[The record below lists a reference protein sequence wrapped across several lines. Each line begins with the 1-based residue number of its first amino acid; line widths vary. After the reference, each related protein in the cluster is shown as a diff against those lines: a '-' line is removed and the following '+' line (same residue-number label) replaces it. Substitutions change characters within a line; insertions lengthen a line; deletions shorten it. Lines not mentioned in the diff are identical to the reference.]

1 MVRKLSS
8 IEQVALAQGL
18 AALQQPTPLLKDEF
32 ERQKQL
38 LSEIVGAPEA
48 DLERQRDL
56 SQAGA
61 FFDVA
66 RLGLGLA
73 APTKEEIA
81 AGRRFSPAERLA
93 QVARDTKFFESIGA
107 RAADLEKA
115 RQADKATRRAFD
127 LKAFEGAT
135 EAVERSRARQ
145 AKLRESITESRTKA
159 EKLEF
164 DKAKQRAEE
173 LGIGPITGGVEISP
187 GVNVEASRVMDPDGS
202 VSIKIA
208 TNKKGLP
215 FIIKRPPGFRELRES
230 VDPEGNTVLSSI
242 TQNDKGEFVAQ
253 RILTPEGKPFVTKVG
268 KEEWKKIPVAE
279 GEFVYRKFIGN
290 VRVKNVPDI
299 AVEPNTK
306 ILGQNIVRY
315 NPSTK
320 KFEAVYTTPQTKV
333 IHDKDSQRLISYST
347 ENGKLVGVDTVK
359 TGIAPD
365 PNIKTLAE
373 KSTLDRVTFDIS
385 KPEQR
390 AAYDKKISSG
400 EWADSSEVPQKK
412 MVVVNGV
419 AGYYENIGGKPVFI
433 EIESAPKKG
442 EKITYTLLLMDP
454 LPGEAKPPETIY
466 AMQINGGVYRDPVTR
481 EPIPAARIRDR
492 SKPIDPT
499 EAFNATEKL
508 KKQRRFFTQRQELL
522 KSMLFEALGGERFN
536 KALTFTSIDPNTGA
550 KSGVVSD
557 DVLDNRLKQLKVAGI
572 DPAQLLQ
579 RSVTI
584 AEAVR
589 KGTGMLNVI
598 KNKAGKFIAAGAE
611 LIPFVPDASSLGAD
625 QREAAQYVAAFST
638 LLRVAIAQSPRFA
651 EGEQQRLAK
660 LLPDVDAFF
669 TTGQIEA
676 GKLFELKTLMQAELL
691 ANYNA
696 AATEDNA
703 SLQNQLASSR
713 YALELALDMMPNV
726 RPRGRGTP
734 AGTRQKK
741 LLEKKIK
748 GTGTGSN

>member
-1 MVRKLSS
+1 MVRKLSP
-8 IEQVALAQGL
+8 IEQVALAKGL
-18 AALQQPTPLLKDEF
+18 ASLQQPTPLLKDEF
-32 ERQKQL
+32 GRQKQL
-38 LSEIVGAPEA
+38 LSEIVGAPDA
-48 DLERQRDL
+48 DFERQRDL

-115 RQADKATRRAFD
+115 KQADKATRRAFD

-135 EAVERSRARQ
+135 EAVEKSRARQ
-145 AKLRESITESRTKA
+145 AKLRESITESLTKA

-187 GVNVEASRVMDPDGS
+187 GVNVDARRVIDSDGNVTIEIS
-202 VSIKIA
+202 
-208 TNKKGLP
+208 TNKKTGLP
-215 FIIKRPPGFRELRES
+215 SVIKRPKEFRKLQTS
-230 VDPEGNTVLSSI
+230 VDSDGNKVLSLV
-242 TQNDKGEFVAQ
+242 TLNDKGQ
-253 RILTPEGKPFVTKVG
+253 PEVKQINNLQGNPFIVERG
-268 KEEWKKIPVAE
+268 KEEWREIPLE
-279 GEFVYRKFIGN
+279 GGGFAFRKFRGN
-290 VRVKNVPDI
+290 VPVKGVPDI
-299 AVEPNTK
+299 PKEEDIK
-306 ILGQNIVRY
+306 IVGQNILKFNR
-315 NPSTK
+315 K
-320 KFEAVYTTPQTKV
+320 KGIFEAVYTTPQTKV

-373 KSTLDRVTFDIS
+373 KSTGDRVTFDLS
-385 KPEQR
+385 NLEQR

-454 LPGEAKPPETIY
+454 LPGETKPPETIY

-508 KKQRRFFTQRQELL
+508 KKQRRFFNQRQQLL

-536 KALTFTSIDPNTGA
+536 KALSFTSIDPNTGA
-550 KSGVVSD
+550 KTGEVSD

-734 AGTRQKK
+734 AGETQIKRREDIKK
-741 LLEKKIK
+741 RR
-748 GTGTGSN
+748 